1 MVRALF
7 SPHPLQHLLSA
18 VLLVMAI
25 GVRWCLAVVLICVS
39 LIISKA
45 EHLSFACWAS
55 VCLLWNSIYSGLL
68 LNLNQVIFS
77 ILSYMSCLY
86 SVAIDPYWPYNLQIF
101 SPIQWVV
108 LSFSQLFPLAV
119 KNLSSVIRSHL
130 FILAF
135 VSFALGHRPKEIMLQ
150 FIQWVFCLCSYK
162 FYSFW
167 SYI

>member
-1 MVRALF
+1 
-7 SPHPLQHLLSA
+7 
-18 VLLVMAI
+18 
-25 GVRWCLAVVLICVS
+25 
-39 LIISKA
+39 
-45 EHLSFACWAS
+45 
-55 VCLLWNSIYSGLL
+55 
-68 LNLNQVIFS
+68 
-77 ILSYMSCLY
+77 MSCLY

-150 FIQWVFCLCSYK
+150 FIQ
-162 FYSFW
+162 
-167 SYI
+167 